1 MGFFDRLKPADINF
15 GVERFQA
22 TPGAVLLDV
31 RTGEEYAQGHIPGS
45 RNVDV
50 QDIGRA
56 AELVQDKDTPLFV
69 YCYSGARSSRAV
81 SALRSMGYTNVTN
94 IGGIAGYRGQIEG

>member
-1 MGFFDRLKPADINF
+1 MGFFDRLKPADINS

-50 QDIGRA
+50 QDIG
-56 AELVQDKDTPLFV
+56 
-69 YCYSGARSSRAV
+69 
-81 SALRSMGYTNVTN
+81 
-94 IGGIAGYRGQIEG
+94 

>member
-1 MGFFDRLKPADINF
+1 MGFFDRLKPADIHS

-56 AELVQDKDTPLFV
+56 AGLIQDKDTPLFV

-81 SALRSMGYTNVTN
+81 SELKSMGYTNVTN